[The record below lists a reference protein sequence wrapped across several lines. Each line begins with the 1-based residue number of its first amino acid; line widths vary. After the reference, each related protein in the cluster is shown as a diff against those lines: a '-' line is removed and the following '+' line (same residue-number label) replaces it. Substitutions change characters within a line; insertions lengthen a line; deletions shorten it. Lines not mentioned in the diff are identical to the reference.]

1 MKNKTNLTAFIVYL
15 LFILAV
21 FTSLSFAA
29 STDDRNDGIIK
40 GHLIDNETK
49 NPVEGAVVK
58 ILETG
63 TKTSSDEKGEFI
75 FEKLN
80 YSTFRIEVNVIGYK
94 PVTKSDIVI
103 SSDKPYDLLIELVPS
118 EITTGDIDVEANYF
132 QKNSDENTSVT
143 DFDYEEVRR
152 APGAAEDI
160 SRMLQT
166 APGVSMGNDQ
176 RNDLIVRGGSPF
188 ENLLLIDGIEVP
200 NISHFGSQSTSSGAI
215 TFINLKFIRDT
226 KIYTGG
232 FPVKYGDRLSSV
244 VDIKFREG
252 SKTNYYNNLE
262 LSMIGFGG
270 TFEGPI
276 TKKSSYLVSVR
287 RSYLDL
293 MKDAIRLTAVPNYW
307 DFNVKLN
314 YDIDDNNKISLLGVS
329 GLDKISADTKDA
341 KSVDDEPFN
350 SDVNTKFVTVGAN
363 YSHFFKKGYLQAIV
377 SNSNSNYS
385 VDVFNSDFT
394 ERQVKNRSNDNETN
408 AKVDLN
414 YQLGK
419 MFYVNLGAGTKHGVY
434 DNDIYVKSDTTPQG
448 YYVPAINSNR
458 TINTNKLSAN
468 IGITGK
474 FLDNKLVVNLG
485 GRYDYFDFIRLK
497 NTFSPRI
504 GVSYSVIPSTT
515 LNASYGIYYQNP
527 APLWLVVD
535 DRNKNLNSIRCD
547 QYIVGV
553 EHSFSPELKAS
564 IEAYEKRYKDYPV
577 SVSEPNFILID
588 GGSSFRPNLVGEAV
602 SLGKGY
608 VRGIDIS
615 LQKKLSGNGIYGMIN
630 YSYSKSGFT
639 ALTGGE
645 KPGAFDPTHQFTVI
659 AGYQVAEDWL
669 IGLKFKYAGGRPYT
683 PFDVQKSIQ
692 AGRGVYDMS
701 KFNSEKYP
709 AYQRLDLRVDKKFYI
724 GHTSLT
730 TYLELQNVYNKSNA
744 YEYFWNKDK
753 QAVGTIYNWSFMP
766 VGGFSYLF

>member
-1 MKNKTNLTAFIVYL
+1 MKNKTNLAAFIVYFL
-15 LFILAV
+15 LILTV
-21 FTSLSFAA
+21 FVNLSFA
-29 STDDRNDGIIK
+29 SETDDKYDGIIK

-49 NPVEGAVVK
+49 SPVEGAVVK

-63 TKTSSDEKGEFI
+63 TKTASDEKGEFI

-80 YSTFRIEVNVIGYK
+80 YSTYRIEVSVIGYK
-94 PVTKSDIVI
+94 SVTKSDIVI
-103 SSDKPYDLLIELVPS
+103 TSNKPYDLVIELVPS

-188 ENLLLIDGIEVP
+188 ENLLLIDGIEIP

-252 SKTNYYNNLE
+252 SKTNRYNNLE

-293 MKDAIRLTAVPNYW
+293 MKGAIRLSAVPNYW

-314 YDIDDNNKISLLGVS
+314 YDLDDNNKISLLGVS
-329 GLDKISADTKDA
+329 GLDKISFDTKDA

-350 SDVNTKFVTVGAN
+350 SDVNTKFVTIGAN
-363 YSHFFKKGYLQAIV
+363 YMHFFNKGYLQVAV
-377 SNSNSNYS
+377 SNSNSNYT
-385 VDVFNSDFT
+385 VDVFNSDNS

-434 DNDIYVKSDTTPQG
+434 DNNIYVKSDTTPQG
-448 YYVPAINSNR
+448 YYIPEINSNR

-468 IGITGK
+468 VGITGK

-485 GRYDYFDFIRLK
+485 GRYDYFGFIRLK

-504 GVSYSVIPSTT
+504 GVSYSLIPSTT

-553 EHSFSPELKAS
+553 EHSFTPELKAS
-564 IEAYEKRYKDYPV
+564 IEAYEKRYKDYAV

-588 GGSSFRPNLVGEAV
+588 GGSSFRANLVGEAV
-602 SLGKGY
+602 SVGRGY

-615 LQKKLSGNGIYGMIN
+615 LQKKLSGNGIYGMVN

-639 ALTGGE
+639 ALTGDE

-659 AGYQVAEDWL
+659 AGYQVADDWL

-683 PFDVQKSIQ
+683 PFDVEKSVQ
-692 AGRGVYDMS
+692 SGRGVYDMS
-701 KFNSEKYP
+701 QFNGLKYP
-709 AYQRLDLRVDKKFYI
+709 SYSRLDLRVDKKFYI
-724 GHTSLT
+724 GSSCLT
-730 TYLELQNVYNKSNA
+730 TYLELQNVYNRDNV
-744 YEYFWNKDK
+744 YEYFWNKEK

-766 VGGFSYLF
+766 VGGFSYQF